1 MLVEKEQLSASPYYV
16 PDDLFFARRYGA
28 GDPLSR
34 DQFFINNPSR
44 LVESTYCAIGND
56 VDGWELEQFNGNN
69 WNTVLPD
76 SNYSLVITNEGLNAL
91 THVLQGGYQL
101 YFSGIKII
109 DNVIINPNKP
119 VINWTDNDFISAGNV
134 VFTIGTKNS
143 KHSAADL
150 NHILKWRYNT
160 ATGSLQYTFDLGN
173 IGVGAKD
180 DNGNTEWL
188 IGAIALYVKKG
199 KCWQ

>member
-1 MLVEKEQLSASPYYV
+1 MA
-16 PDDLFFARRYGA
+16 A
-28 GDPLSR
+28 GKHHIRWS
-34 DQFFINNPSR
+34 QTSYHK
-44 LVESTYCAIGND
+44 S
-56 VDGWELEQFNGNN
+56 
-69 WNTVLPD
+69 
-76 SNYSLVITNEGLNAL
+76 
-91 THVLQGGYQL
+91 
-101 YFSGIKII
+101 II

-143 KHSAADL
+143 KHSAANL

-180 DNGNTEWL
+180 DNGNTEWFTHSAKKL
-188 IGAIALYVKKG
+188 LYWIINDKFSKRYL
-199 KCWQ
+199 KLLLDTIYEYNNK